1 MAYKEIS
8 TEEFAY
14 SPFKTIGKDWLL
26 VTAQK
31 DGRANAMTASWGG
44 LGVMWGKNVAFI
56 VIRPQRYTKEFIDGA
71 EGFSLSVFGE
81 ERRKM
86 MSYFGS
92 VSGRDEDKLAKA
104 DLTPLQDAGRMYFAE
119 AKITLLCK
127 KLYAQEFNAESFIDK
142 ESNAKWYADGDY
154 HTMYIAEI
162 DRILVQE

>member
-1 MAYKEIS
+1 
-8 TEEFAY
+8 
-14 SPFKTIGKDWLL
+14 
-26 VTAQK
+26 
-31 DGRANAMTASWGG
+31 
-44 LGVMWGKNVAFI
+44 
-56 VIRPQRYTKEFIDGA
+56 
-71 EGFSLSVFGE
+71 
-81 ERRKM
+81 M

-162 DRILVQE
+162 DRILV